1 MRVTV
6 NGEPQDLNEG
16 LTVSQLVEQLRL
28 NGRRIAVEINRDIL
42 ARDEYAVRALRT
54 GDEIEIVHFIG
65 GG

>member
-16 LTVSQLVEQLRL
+16 LTVGQLVEQLRL